1 MRTVLPILLLAVL
14 APLTAMAA
22 ETPARVERGSLL
34 IEGVPAIPAE
44 LNERLNRYQQTRGA
58 TLAGWLPDDSLLI
71 TTRFG
76 ETAQVHR
83 VAQPMG
89 ARTQLSFYPEP
100 VGAVAPHP
108 QQPGFVFAKDRG
120 GDEFFQ
126 LYWQDLVTGEASL
139 LTDGKS
145 QNSGALWSDDGK
157 LLALRTTR
165 RNGKDTDLHLLKFGE
180 TTSTPVLEREGS
192 WVALDFSP
200 DQKTLL
206 VLKSISINH
215 SELYL
220 LELDSK
226 TLTRF
231 HDTEQPVAFGS
242 AKFAKDGKG
251 IYFTSDEGSEFM
263 RLHYQALSSWKARVM
278 TAELPWN
285 VEEFALSRGGGRLAY
300 VSNEDGLAVLTVI
313 NLVTGSKIATPK
325 LPAGQIGGIDFDARG
340 RNLAFSLDRAT
351 APSDVY
357 SFRIGEKTL
366 TRWTES
372 EVGGLNT
379 STFIEPSLVLYPS
392 FDGLSIPAFVYK
404 PKLATGAKAPVI
416 ISIHGGPEAQAL
428 PVFTPIFQYYLK
440 ELGAAVITPNVR
452 GSDGYGKSY
461 LQLDNGFLRKD
472 SVKDIGALLDWIA
485 SQPDLDASRV
495 VVMGGSYGGYMTL
508 ASMVD
513 YNDRLRA
520 GVDVVGISH
529 FVTFLTNTQDYRRD
543 LRRVEYGDERIP
555 EMRAFMEE
563 IAPLNNAG
571 KITRPMFI
579 VQGLNDPRVPASEA
593 EQMVAKIRANGGEVW
608 YLAAKDEGHG
618 FRKKGNRDYQSA
630 ATVLFLRKTLLG
642 QD

>member
-1 MRTVLPILLLAVL
+1 MRSLIPLLISALL
-14 APLTAMAA
+14 APLVASAA
-22 ETPARVERGSLL
+22 EAPARVERGSLL

-58 TLAGWLPDDSLLI
+58 ALAGWLPDDTLLI
-71 TTRFG
+71 STRFG

-83 VAQPMG
+83 VVRPLG

-108 QQPGFVFAKDRG
+108 KKQGYVFAKDQG

-126 LYWQDLVTGEASL
+126 LYWQDLATGEATL

-145 QNSGALWSDDGK
+145 QNSGALWSDDGS

-180 TTSTPVLEREGS
+180 TQSVPVLEREGS
-192 WVALDFSP
+192 WAALDFSP
-200 DQKTLL
+200 DNKTLL
-206 VLKSISINH
+206 VQKSISINE

-251 IYFTSDEGSEFM
+251 IYFISDEGSEFM
-263 RLHYQALSSWKARVM
+263 RLHYQSLSSWKARVM

-285 VEEFALSRGGGRLAY
+285 VEEFALSRGGSRLAY
-300 VSNEDGLAVLTVI
+300 VSNEDGLAVLTVL
-313 NLVTGSKIATPK
+313 NLTTGSKIATPK
-325 LPAGQIGGIDFDARG
+325 LPAGQIGGIDFDSRG

-379 STFIEPSLVLYPS
+379 AAFVEPTLVRYPS
-392 FDGLSIPAFVYK
+392 FDGKSIPAFVYK
-404 PKLATGAKAPVI
+404 PVLAKGAKAPVI
-416 ISIHGGPEAQAL
+416 INIHGGPEAQAL
-428 PVFTPIFQYYLK
+428 PTFSPISQYYLK

-461 LQLDNGFLRKD
+461 LLLDNGFKRKD

-485 SQPDLDASRV
+485 TQPDLDASRV

-520 GVDVVGISH
+520 GIDVVGISN

-571 KITRPMFI
+571 KITKPMFI

-593 EQMVAKIRANGGEVW
+593 EQMVTKIRANGGEVW

-630 ATVLFLRKTLLG
+630 ATVLFLKKTLLG
-642 QD
+642 D

>member
-1 MRTVLPILLLAVL
+1 MRHLVPALFLALL
-14 APLTAMAA
+14 APLATAA
-22 ETPARVERGSLL
+22 EAPARVELGSL
-34 IEGVPAIPAE
+34 IVEGVPAIPAE
-44 LNERLNRYQQTRGA
+44 LKERLNRYQQTRGA
-58 TLAGWLPDDSLLI
+58 ALAGWLPDDTLLI
-71 TTRFG
+71 STRFA

-83 VAQPMG
+83 VAQPLG

-108 QQPGFVFAKDRG
+108 TKPGFVFAKDQG

-126 LYWQDLVTGEASL
+126 LYWQDLATGEVSL

-145 QNSGALWSDDGK
+145 QNSGALWSDDGQ

-180 TTSTPVLEREGS
+180 TSSVPVLEREGS
-192 WVALDFSP
+192 WAALDFSP
-200 DQKTLL
+200 DNQTLL
-206 VLKSISINH
+206 VLKSISINQ

-220 LELDSK
+220 LELGSK
-226 TLTRF
+226 LLTRF
-231 HDTEQPVAFGS
+231 HDTEQPVAFGM

-263 RLHYQALSSWKARVM
+263 RLHYQSLSSWKARVM

-285 VEEFALSRGGGRLAY
+285 VEEFALSRGGSRLAY
-300 VSNEDGLAVLTVI
+300 VSNEDGLAVLTVL
-313 NLVTGSKIATPK
+313 NLTTGSKIATPK

-357 SFRIGEKTL
+357 SFRIGEKAL
-366 TRWTES
+366 KRWTES

-379 STFIEPSLVLYPS
+379 AGFVEPMLVRYPS
-392 FDGLSIPAFVYK
+392 FDGISIPAFVYK
-404 PKLATGAKAPVI
+404 PKLAAGTKAPVI
-416 ISIHGGPEAQAL
+416 INIHGGPEAQAL
-428 PVFTPIFQYYLK
+428 PVFSPITQYYLK
-440 ELGAAVITPNVR
+440 ELGVAVITPNVR

-461 LQLDNGFLRKD
+461 LLLDNGLKRQD

-485 SQPDLDASRV
+485 TQPDLDANRV

-520 GVDVVGISH
+520 GVDVVGISN
-529 FVTFLTNTQDYRRD
+529 FVSFLTNTQDYRRD

-555 EMRAFMEE
+555 EIRAFMEAT
-563 IAPLNNAG
+563 APLNNAQ
-571 KITRPMFI
+571 KISKPMFI

-618 FRKKGNRDYQSA
+618 FKKKANRDYQSA
-630 ATVLFLRKTLLG
+630 ATVLFLKKTLLG
-642 QD
+642 E